1 MNFGMIQG
9 YMTEDPVL
17 DHGMID
23 GKSVVRFVLGSERD
37 FRPGGKGKIY
47 DFISF
52 VAFGKMAE
60 TILKYVKKGQ
70 PLIVEYC
77 LHSYRILQ
85 NGQKRSTWKPV
96 VTRVRFHHLRD
107 DPVVP
112 DKNKYKE
119 SWEEIVYEGFDE
131 EGFLAHAD
139 LGDEFYP
146 ENSDSEAPVQCDSD

>member
-1 MNFGMIQG
+1 MMNFGMMQG

-17 DHGMID
+17 DHGLVD
-23 GKSVVRFVLGSERD
+23 GKSVVRFVLGCERD

-52 VAFGKMAE
+52 IAFGKMAE

-70 PLIVEYC
+70 TVIVEYN
-77 LHSYRILQ
+77 L
-85 NGQKRSTWKPV
+85 RSINVVLADRKQTIWRPV
-96 VTRVRFHHLRD
+96 VNRIRFHHLRD
-107 DPVVP
+107 DPTVP

-131 EGFLAHAD
+131 EGFLAHAELNGESAD
-139 LGDEFYP
+139 
-146 ENSDSEAPVQCDSD
+146 ENSDS